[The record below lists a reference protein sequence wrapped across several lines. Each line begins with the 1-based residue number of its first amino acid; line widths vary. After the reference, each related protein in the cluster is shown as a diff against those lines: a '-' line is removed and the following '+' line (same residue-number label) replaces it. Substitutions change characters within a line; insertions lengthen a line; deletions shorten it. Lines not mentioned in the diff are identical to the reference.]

1 MKDKKK
7 VRTSTVSSWWEER
20 RKIQQSL
27 IKPKPAKAEA
37 KIKKAEAKEVT
48 ASLPAAE
55 LSQIAE
61 REVFL
66 LIGDVHANLP
76 ALEAVLEDASNRGVS
91 TIWNVGDFTGYGA
104 FPDEVV
110 RRLLKED
117 TQSVVGN
124 YDLKV
129 LKVKEKEKKEEEKEE
144 EEGAV
149 EKEEPPEDRNA
160 IKWTYDNLSKK
171 SRKYLKSLPEELR
184 LEAGGKRIFLS
195 HKSPSQGDKQI
206 GPETPDERLREIAH
220 RADADV
226 IIFGHSHIPFS
237 RQVDGVWFINPGGAG
252 RQDDGDPR
260 ASYAILQTD
269 PLEVNHY
276 RVTYDAEKATAA
288 IRKNGLPEVFAQMTL
303 QGLSPDAVAQELS
316 KKNENR
322 LEEVRKTAHSFGYNE
337 GHSSQVTRLATRLFD
352 ELRELHG
359 LGAVERFWLQ
369 YAGILHDIGWIEGQK
384 GHHKASLR
392 IILAEPHLPFD
403 ERERNIVGSI
413 ARYHRKKLPNKGHPN
428 FAALLRGERQKVK
441 ALSAILRVADGL
453 DFTQQSLVKD
463 ITCEVSPEQ
472 VIVNCAVSGDAETE
486 KQRAI
491 KKGDLFEE
499 VFNRDLAI
507 SLDHV

>member
-20 RKIQQSL
+20 RKIQQSI

-48 ASLPAAE
+48 ANLPAPE
-55 LSQIAE
+55 LSQPSQPAE
-61 REVFL
+61 HEAFL

-91 TIWNVGDFTGYGA
+91 TIWNVGDLTGYGA

-110 RRLLKED
+110 RRLRKED

-129 LKVKEKEKKEEEKEE
+129 LKVKEKKEE
-144 EEGAV
+144 EE
-149 EKEEPPEDRNA
+149 EKKEPPEDRNA

-184 LEAGGKRIFLS
+184 LEAGGKRTLLT
-195 HKSPSQGDKQI
+195 HRSPSQGDKQI
-206 GPETPDERLREIAH
+206 GHETPDESLRELAH
-220 RADADV
+220 LTDADV
-226 IIFGHSHIPFS
+226 IIFGHSHLPFS
-237 RQVDGVWFINPGGAG
+237 RQVDGVWFINPGGTG

-260 ASYAILQTD
+260 ASYAILQVN
-269 PLEVNHY
+269 PFEVNHY
-276 RVTYDAEKATAA
+276 RVAYDASIAAAA
-288 IRKNGLPEVFAQMTL
+288 IRKNGLPEVFAQMIL
-303 QGLSPDAVAQELS
+303 QGRSPDAVAQELS
-316 KKNENR
+316 KKNESR
-322 LEEVRKTAHSFGYNE
+322 LEDVLKTARSVSYNE
-337 GHSSQVTRLATRLFD
+337 GHSNQVTRLSMRLFD
-352 ELRELHG
+352 ELGELHG
-359 LGAVERFWLQ
+359 LGAEERFWLQ
-369 YAGILHDIGWIEGQK
+369 CAGILHDIGWVEGQK

-392 IILAEPHLPFD
+392 IILAEPQLPFD

-428 FAALLRGERQKVK
+428 FAALQRGERQKVK

-472 VIVNCAVSGDAETE
+472 VIVNCAVSGEAETE
-486 KQRAI
+486 KERAM
-491 KKGDLFEE
+491 KKGDLFEKL
-499 VFNRDLAI
+499 FNRNLAI
-507 SLDHV
+507 SMDLVS